1 MNTFLT
7 KARRQ
12 ELIDQYLDCYYE
24 IEGGDVD
31 EMEATLNSLSN
42 PELVKYCQ
50 ETGWDII

>member
-42 PELVKYCQ
+42 SELVKHCQ